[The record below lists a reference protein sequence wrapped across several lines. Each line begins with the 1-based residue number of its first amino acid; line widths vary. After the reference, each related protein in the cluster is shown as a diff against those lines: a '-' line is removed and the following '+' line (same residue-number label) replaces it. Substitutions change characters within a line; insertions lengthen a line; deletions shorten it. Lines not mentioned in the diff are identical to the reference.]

1 MQVAEGTSC
10 APAVLEER
18 AGNVL
23 TLRLNRPNRLNA
35 LNAQLCRELADAL
48 RHAATNESIRVVV
61 LTGAGRA
68 FSAGGDLAEL
78 RVARERNA
86 LHELNELLLAG
97 KEIVLAIAAMPKPVV
112 AAVNGPAAGA
122 GMNLALACD
131 VRIASE
137 QAIFAQSFAHIGLY
151 PDFGGTY
158 FLRRLVGAAR
168 AAELF
173 FTGETLT
180 AAQAEELG
188 IVSHVASAEKFE
200 EESHRLAERLAKA
213 PPLPVRAVKRAL
225 RGKELEELERVLD
238 EESRN
243 QAECFASEDAMEG
256 FQAFFAKRKPVFQGR

>member
-1 MQVAEGTSC
+1 MQVTETASC
-10 APAVLEER
+10 APTVLEER
-18 AGNVL
+18 AGNIL
-23 TLRLNRPNRLNA
+23 TLRLNRPARLNA
-35 LNAQLCRELADAL
+35 LNVQLCRELAEPL
-48 RHAATNESIRVVV
+48 RRASEDESVRVVV
-61 LTGAGRA
+61 LTGTGRA
-68 FSAGGDLAEL
+68 FCSGGDLAEL
-78 RVARERNA
+78 RAAREQNA

-97 KEIVLAIAAMPKPVV
+97 KEIILAIASMPKPVV

-158 FLRRLVGAAR
+158 FLPRLVGAAR

-188 IVSHVASAEKFE
+188 IVSHVAAGKQFEAEVLKLAT
-200 EESHRLAERLAKA
+200 RLAEA

-225 RGKELEELERVLD
+225 RGRELEELERVLD
-238 EESRN
+238 EENRN